1 MTSAID
7 RSSMSVPARVWRFLR
22 GPRFIDLPI
31 RLLALIMG
39 LTILVPGSFEIA
51 EPRYAAFLIL
61 AYGLIVLA
69 AFLPLTIVIAT
80 TGLGMVFSQL
90 YPSLENMYPEALILA
105 TAVLISR
112 RRWIGFALGTVG
124 LAAYLIV
131 ATRLGAYD
139 AGFEGLTD
147 LGYGWLTY
155 ALLGL
160 SASFVEVRIRREIGR
175 RERAAV
181 EHQKTL
187 DAMRARFTSDMHDT
201 ISHSLTTE
209 SAIIRTLAKETD
221 SENAARLLAELSLV
235 NAEAT
240 KRLRQLVTSL
250 STWEAESCTGD
261 RRSSRIRFRTEAEQL
276 TTAIE
281 DGCTAGSVPLT
292 TSLSPLPAYSSSTL
306 GHHFRAVM
314 LELATNVIRH
324 STPATPASIEV
335 EIRGEHGD
343 RAELI
348 CRSTNETPAELTQVP
363 RSLARRATAVGGAC
377 RVETDEEK
385 RAVVEVALPVR
396 FLSPSAGAPSA
407 RPSAG
412 SPSAGSPSA
421 TAVANRGAA
430 GTDADMI
437 DVIGDDVLSASW
449 DGGGSPASTTIG
461 DGSESASDGGGSKSS
476 STDGGSASSA
486 TAEGEPITSAT
497 GEGDRESRAPEPDRA
512 PAASGESRANETA
525 RSGGPNSP
533 GGDRPSRDDS
543 AGRRNKVD
551 A

>member
-1 MTSAID
+1 MTTAID
-7 RSSMSVPARVWRFLR
+7 GSSMSVPARVWRFLR

-61 AYGLIVLA
+61 AYGFIVLA
-69 AFLPLTIVIAT
+69 AFLPLSIVIAA

-90 YPSLENMYPEALILA
+90 YPDLENMYPEALILA

-124 LAAYLIV
+124 LAAYLF
-131 ATRLGAYD
+131 ASTQLGSYD

-160 SASFVEVRIRREIGR
+160 SASFVEVRIRREIDR

-181 EHQKTL
+181 DHQKTL

-261 RRSSRIRFRTEAEQL
+261 RRSSRIRFRAEAEQL

-292 TSLSPLPAYSSSTL
+292 TSLSPLPAYSSSML

-335 EIRGEHGD
+335 EMRGEDGD
-343 RAELI
+343 RAELV
-348 CRSTNETPAELTQVP
+348 CRSINETPAALTQAP
-363 RSLARRATAVGGAC
+363 RSLTRRATAVGGRC
-377 RVETDEEK
+377 RVATDEEE

-396 FLSPSAGAPSA
+396 FLAPSAGITSA
-407 RPSAG
+407 GPSAG
-412 SPSAGSPSA
+412 SASV
-421 TAVANRGAA
+421 TAA
-430 GTDADMI
+430 GTRAAVDSDAVMI
-437 DVIGDDVLSASW
+437 DVIGDDVLSAPMNDSGASASAM
-449 DGGGSPASTTIG
+449 DEGDQETVVERGLGGGPG
-461 DGSESASDGGGSKSS
+461 HPSESTSEGGS
-476 STDGGSASSA
+476 
-486 TAEGEPITSAT
+486 ITH
-497 GEGDRESRAPEPDRA
+497 
-512 PAASGESRANETA
+512 
-525 RSGGPNSP
+525 
-533 GGDRPSRDDS
+533 GGDRPARDDS
-543 AGRRNKVD
+543 AGDRNTVD